1 MRSSCEG
8 QRGRKHSGEIKVR
21 NKYVCIGVQNCRHR
35 DRNAGLKHPLP
46 WASQGDVRKW
56 AVVGDSTPGWAVGPD
71 RQCSPGGQYF
81 LHGQY
86 PEVAVPSGGQ
96 YPQVSST
103 SWWAVPQGRWY
114 LGLRDGSSSLA
125 GPKCRAEK
133 VAWVSPSFSVPRNES
148 GALDSPLQP
157 LQARQAL
164 TYH

>member
-1 MRSSCEG
+1 MSVGTGTKG
-8 QRGRKHSGEIKVR
+8 Q
-21 NKYVCIGVQNCRHR
+21 
-35 DRNAGLKHPLP
+35 GLKHPLH
-46 WASQGDVRKW
+46 WASQEEVRKW
-56 AVVGDSTPGWAVGPD
+56 AIVCDSTPGWAVGPGGH
-71 RQCSPGGQYF
+71 CSPGGQYF

-86 PEVAVPSGGQ
+86 PEVGSALGGQ

-125 GPKCRAEK
+125 GPKCGAEK
-133 VAWVSPSFSVPRNES
+133 AAWVSPSFSVPRNES
-148 GALDSPLQP
+148 GGLDSPLHP